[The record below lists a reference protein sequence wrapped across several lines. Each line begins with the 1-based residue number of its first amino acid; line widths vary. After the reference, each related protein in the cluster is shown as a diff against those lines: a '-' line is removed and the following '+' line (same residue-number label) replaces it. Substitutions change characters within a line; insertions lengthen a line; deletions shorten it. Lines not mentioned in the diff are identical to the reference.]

1 MTVCLCS
8 LVVCEVVLSKQSLTR
23 GTRSPEGFS
32 RLQVQA
38 AAPRQPN
45 SLLAHD
51 FHEAFNVEEIPSA
64 TATATATATASV
76 LCICPALVLP
86 YDRNYALDKAAV
98 PQLITS
104 WPNAAI

>member
-1 MTVCLCS
+1 LTVCLCS
-8 LVVCEVVLSKQSLTR
+8 LVCEVV
-23 GTRSPEGFS
+23 
-32 RLQVQA
+32 RLQAVSQKRQKISRRLCSLA
-38 AAPRQPN
+38 GPSSNTHQPN

-51 FHEAFNVEEIPSA
+51 FHEAFNVEEIP
-64 TATATATATASV
+64 TATATATASV

-98 PQLITS
+98 PELITN